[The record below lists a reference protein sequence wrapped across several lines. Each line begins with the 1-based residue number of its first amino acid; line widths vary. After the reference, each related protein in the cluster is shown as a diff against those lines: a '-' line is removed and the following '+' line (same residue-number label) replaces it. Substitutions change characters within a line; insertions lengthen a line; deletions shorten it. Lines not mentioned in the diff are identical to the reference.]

1 MVYENTETKG
11 ITGENSIGLK
21 MSLNFRGVSPEDC
34 YYSADEDIQYENDD
48 INGPLKCVQRFS
60 SPLKNITETSS
71 NRSSSIGKD
80 SIPTDLTPCLFEEI
94 YSMES
99 NNPDKKTDFGILQ
112 EIQENC
118 QNSQLGM
125 EENIMTYNDN
135 ANYYRN
141 QKIKQSTRLGYKN
154 IVTSNQ
160 LSSCTPTPLHI
171 ACKNGNVSLVR
182 EILLLNDT
190 DVNYSGPMGYSS
202 LHWAA
207 LRGHL
212 LVVKELLKF
221 KANPNVKTHMC
232 CTPLHFAAAYGYED
246 VVIALLNA
254 GANTESVSING
265 NTPLLSASYRGHEGV
280 VRTLL
285 KNNANRV
292 CKNNQGLMAIDAAKL
307 HGHFDVVQIL
317 ESWGCIKGNTD
328 LISDNNR

>member
-190 DVNYSGPMGYSS
+190 KQNMLPFWDQIPHYTSWYGMVQWLEACISS
-202 LHWAA
+202 KQCRRVRINWCRINASQHTT
-207 LRGHL
+207 RTY
-212 LVVKELLKF
+212 KE
-221 KANPNVKTHMC
+221 M
-232 CTPLHFAAAYGYED
+232 
-246 VVIALLNA
+246 
-254 GANTESVSING
+254 
-265 NTPLLSASYRGHEGV
+265 
-280 VRTLL
+280 
-285 KNNANRV
+285 
-292 CKNNQGLMAIDAAKL
+292 
-307 HGHFDVVQIL
+307 QI
-317 ESWGCIKGNTD
+317 SNK
-328 LISDNNR
+328 